1 MKMGLSLDDLAM
13 KKPFKPGSEFQNFFN
28 ALDNVCTSNDHGYT
42 CESFNYMEVDE
53 TFKSIMVKALNILK
67 RSTKEENIYTKDI
80 TPKQD
85 SCLYYKYWFYY
96 KILSDTTGNI
106 DITKIKNTWRKN
118 QSSIYPFPSVPCKF
132 HANTME
138 DVKIL
143 KVLYDHIFFSNR
155 TEDKYNLI
163 KEIHKCEFCKY
174 LKNYIEKIFT
184 QKTITCNNMSPYA
197 ICMEYNDH
205 FNKIINLVELSS
217 LACGN
222 GEDMSHCPSYSKVEE
237 AYRERVS
244 LGVVREE
251 SLPRIQE
258 NDKPQDFSQNPEEK
272 NLSVQNIIGGV
283 SVLGISS
290 ILFLLYKYT
299 SFGHLVRSRTRWIK
313 DTERTPQ
320 EIDNEILL
328 LDDSETYH
336 INSDNP
342 QYNIAYNTVQD

>member
-1 MKMGLSLDDLAM
+1 MALSLDDLAM
-13 KKPFKPGSEFQNFFN
+13 EKPFEPSSEFQNFFN

-53 TFKSIMVKALNILK
+53 PFKSIMVKMLNILK
-67 RSTKEENIYTKDI
+67 RSTIEENIYTKGI
-80 TPKQD
+80 TPKIE

-96 KILSDTTGNI
+96 KILSDATGNI
-106 DITKIKNTWRKN
+106 DIAKIKNTWRRH
-118 QSSIYPFPSVPCKF
+118 QGSIYPLIKKPCKF
-132 HANTME
+132 HADTLE
-138 DVKIL
+138 DIKIL
-143 KVLYDHIFFSNR
+143 KVLYDHIFFFNSR
-155 TEDKYNLI
+155 EDTYNLI
-163 KEIHKCEFCKY
+163 KKIQKCEFCKY
-174 LKNYIEKIFT
+174 LKNYLNSIFMY
-184 QKTITCNNMSPYA
+184 KAITCNTISSYA

-237 AYRERVS
+237 AYREKVS
-244 LGVVREE
+244 LGVGGEE
-251 SLPRIQE
+251 SLPRIQA
-258 NDKPQDFSQNPEEK
+258 NDTPQDFPQNPEEK

-299 SFGHLVRSRTRWIK
+299 SFGHFVRSRTRWIK
-313 DTERTPQ
+313 DTWRTPQ

-342 QYNIAYNTVQD
+342 QYNIAYNTVQDY